1 MPDEVLLWIIDVVE
15 SRLKI
20 LSGFFLVT
28 RCCIVAEMRNQTQV
42 KIWSLKLNARF
53 GKLRYLLISHFRFML
68 WDASE

>member
-1 MPDEVLLWIIDVVE
+1 MPDEVLLWIIYVVE

-42 KIWSLKLNARF
+42 KIWSLKLNAGF
-53 GKLRYLLISHFRFML
+53 GKL
-68 WDASE
+68 